1 MPMSNSPS
9 SPPGH
14 AYPSAVATRDDAHV
28 QLRELESRVRELVAE
43 RDLLREAARVELAV
57 ERHRHNEETFRHLV
71 QNSPFGVYVVD
82 SDFRLQ
88 LVSAGSQK
96 VFRNV
101 RPLIG
106 RDFAEVLREIWAEP
120 FASEAIALFRHTLD
134 TGEPFH
140 APDTTERRHDVEETE
155 SYDWK
160 IERIKLPDG
169 QYGVVCHF
177 YDLTE
182 RQHYEAVLEEARQRA
197 EEASLAKSR
206 FLAVMS
212 HELRTPLAGVIGFAE
227 LLHKEV
233 LGPTN
238 ERQREALSR
247 ITMSTWHLVS
257 IIDEILALARVEA
270 GKEEVRIE
278 ETDLA
283 AITQEVARI
292 IEPQIDASRLRLSLE
307 CCDSPA
313 VMQTDPGKVRQILIN
328 LVGNAVK
335 FTAQGE
341 VKVRLDRSD
350 PDRMLIHVHDTGP
363 GIESADHDR
372 IFEAFTQVDSSHSR
386 DVAGTGLG
394 LAICRRLAR
403 LLGGDVVL
411 DSDPGEGSTFTLV
424 LPGTG

>member
-1 MPMSNSPS
+1 MPNTS
-9 SPPGH
+9 SSTASQ
-14 AYPSAVATRDDAHV
+14 AYPTGTAARDDA
-28 QLRELESRVRELVAE
+28 QARLQELESRVRELVAE
-43 RDLLREAARVELAV
+43 RDLLRKATSAELAA

-71 QNSPFGVYVVD
+71 QNSPFGVCVVD

-96 VFRNV
+96 IFSNV

-106 RDFAEVLREIWAEP
+106 RDIAEILRAIWAEP
-120 FASEAIALFRHTLD
+120 FASEAVDRFRHTLE

-140 APDTTERRHDVEETE
+140 APDTTERRHDVEATE

-182 RQHYEAVLEEARQRA
+182 HQHYEAALDEARQRA

-227 LLHKEV
+227 LLHKEI
-233 LGPTN
+233 LGPTT

-278 ETDLA
+278 EADLA

-292 IEPQIDASRLRLSLE
+292 MEPQIDTSRLSLSLDGCE
-307 CCDSPA
+307 APA
-313 VMQTDPGKVRQILIN
+313 FMQTDPGKVRQILIN
-328 LVGNAVK
+328 LMGNAVK
-335 FTAQGE
+335 FTSQGE
-341 VKVRLDRSD
+341 VRVRLDRSD
-350 PDRMLIHVHDTGP
+350 PDRILVHVHDTGP
-363 GIESADHDR
+363 GIETADHDR
-372 IFEAFTQVDSSHSR
+372 IFEAFTQVDSPHSR

-411 DSDPGEGSTFTLV
+411 DSHPGKGSTFTLV
-424 LPGTG
+424 LPKAG

>member
-1 MPMSNSPS
+1 MSNTS
-9 SPPGH
+9 SSRPGQ
-14 AYPSAVATRDDAHV
+14 AYPTGATSRDDAQARV
-28 QLRELESRVRELVAE
+28 QELESRVRDLVAE
-43 RDLLREAARVELAV
+43 RDLLGGAASAELAA
-57 ERHRHNEETFRHLV
+57 ERHRHHEETFRHLV

-96 VFRNV
+96 VFSNV

-106 RDFAEVLREIWAEP
+106 RDFAEILRAIWAEP
-120 FASEAIALFRHTLD
+120 FASEAVDRFRHTLES
-134 TGEPFH
+134 GEPFH
-140 APDTTERRHDVEETE
+140 APDTTERRHDVEATE

-182 RQHYEAVLEEARQRA
+182 RQHYEAALDEARQRA

-233 LGPTN
+233 LGPTT
-238 ERQREALSR
+238 ERQRRALSR

-270 GKEEVRIE
+270 GKEVVHIE

-292 IEPQIDASRLRLSLE
+292 IEPQIDTSRLRLGLDG
-307 CCDSPA
+307 CDAPA
-313 VMQTDPGKVRQILIN
+313 IMQTDPGKVRQILIN
-328 LVGNAVK
+328 LIGNAVK
-335 FTAQGE
+335 FTPQGE
-341 VKVRLDRSD
+341 VRVRLDRSD
-350 PDRMLIHVHDTGP
+350 PDRILILVHDTGP
-363 GIESADHDR
+363 GIETEDHDR

-411 DSDPGEGSTFTLV
+411 DSDPGKGSTFTLV
-424 LPGTG
+424 LPKAR